1 MKLTPVEH
9 LPFLTALYSSYIILG
24 PLETL
29 RHIPYFTLTSKSDA
43 TRVLFMSYAH
53 GVLTNSRRSLLR
65 HNQKAD
71 FKDGNPSNI
80 NKSNLKSVVVK
91 DIPPPML
98 GWGLFSTLEALEAAS
113 SAKEIPQKMP
123 VLGPSAPITPSINR
137 VAPSILPCVC
147 CGLPLALTRFQKYR
161 YSARGISEFFHNECR
176 KKYLDIIRKRGLKV
190 RQRNAEERNASE
202 TLSLRLTHYSAKKPM
217 SAAEASA
224 HGPEYF
230 EANYHKVGKDYLP
243 QFILKRTIEPIHFG
257 ATERTIVPL
266 IKEWLSITDT
276 LYNIQSGP
284 NFILF
289 KRSGTLKDAP
299 KEFIHASW

>member
-230 EANYHKVGKDYLP
+230 EANYHKVGKDY
-243 QFILKRTIEPIHFG
+243 
-257 ATERTIVPL
+257 
-266 IKEWLSITDT
+266 
-276 LYNIQSGP
+276 
-284 NFILF
+284 
-289 KRSGTLKDAP
+289 
-299 KEFIHASW
+299 